1 MKNLLILAAAFLM
14 LTVITNAQTKN
25 ENQLQRFP
33 KGVFDL
39 QSNTKSNFEF
49 KTTNYG
55 IFGFDVSAGV
65 SGGIWPRGSQNQ
77 YIFAGGFWFGAKKY
91 RKVYN
96 DNVNIVSISYNP
108 NTGKGW
114 FVPGRIEDADS
125 LRDDLI
131 NKYRIYFSTD
141 FDQYTGQPLISED
154 GPNWPF
160 WITDK
165 DKKYHYGTYVNEY
178 VHNET
183 LRNRENKPFGPLFVS
198 DEDIVSTFK
207 DTDLNFYEGGY
218 QIRKERGYPLRVQVE
233 SSIYS
238 WGEGDMHDII
248 IQSYVLE
255 NKSEDTYT
263 DCWFTPVYDVDIALK
278 SSGPFGASND
288 KMKFYECD
296 TLLNLAVGWTNRD
309 RGEEGKGF
317 GYVGFSLLETP
328 AVDEQKNIR
337 TDKLIYEPSEQL
349 GMVTFRNWNIEFD
362 PKEDNE
368 RYDFMSSKIRDGD
381 TGPGDKRMMFATGPF
396 NMKPGDKARIA
407 VSIAFAMPAKGGE
420 ADGTC
425 EDIAGFVEKTNKD
438 DSPDAQ
444 STGKSLIDKIKR
456 SYSNYY
462 NGTVMSV
469 RANEPNQFDASVY
482 PNPSGNEATIDY
494 TIKTAGQLRIS
505 ILDNLGKE
513 ISQVFSGYRNEGN
526 YHHFI
531 ELSKLN
537 LTDGVY
543 YIKLENNNNFA
554 VKKLLIVK

>member
-1 MKNLLILAAAFLM
+1 MVL
-14 LTVITNAQTKN
+14 
-25 ENQLQRFP
+25 
-33 KGVFDL
+33 
-39 QSNTKSNFEF
+39 
-49 KTTNYG
+49 
-55 IFGFDVSAGV
+55 
-65 SGGIWPRGSQNQ
+65 
-77 YIFAGGFWFGAKKY
+77 
-91 RKVYN
+91 
-96 DNVNIVSISYNP
+96 ISYNP
-108 NTGKGW
+108 NSGKGW

-131 NKYRIYFSTD
+131 NKYRVYFSTD
-141 FDQYTGQPLISED
+141 FDQYTGKPLISEE

-165 DKKYHYGTYVNEY
+165 DKKYHYGTYMNEY

-207 DTDLNFYEGGY
+207 DTDLRFYEGGKANRLA
-218 QIRKERGYPLRVQVE
+218 QGYPLKVQVE

-238 WGEGDMHDII
+238 WGNGDMHDII

-263 DCWFTPVYDVDIALK
+263 DCWFAPVYDVDIAVK
-278 SSGPFGASND
+278 SSGSIGAIND
-288 KMKFYECD
+288 RVKFYNED
-296 TLLNLAVGWTNRD
+296 STLNLAVGWTGTD
-309 RGEEGKGF
+309 KGEEGKGF
-317 GYVGFSLLETP
+317 GYIGFSMLETP
-328 AVDEQKNIR
+328 AVDGQKNIR
-337 TDKLIYEPSEQL
+337 TDKLIFEPSEQL
-349 GMVTFRNWNIEFD
+349 GMVTFQNWNISVD
-362 PKEDNE
+362 PKEDVE
-368 RYDFMSSKIRDGD
+368 RFDYISNGNKEGD
-381 TGPGDKRMMFATGPF
+381 SGPGDTRMLLATGPF
-396 NMKPGDKARIA
+396 NMKPGDKARVAI
-407 VSIAFAMPAKGGE
+407 SIAFAMPAKGGE
-420 ADGTC
+420 ADGTF

-438 DSPDAQ
+438 DSPEAQ

-462 NGTVMSV
+462 NGLVMSL
-469 RANEPNQFDASVY
+469 RGNEPNQFDAAIY

-537 LTDGVY
+537 LSDGVY